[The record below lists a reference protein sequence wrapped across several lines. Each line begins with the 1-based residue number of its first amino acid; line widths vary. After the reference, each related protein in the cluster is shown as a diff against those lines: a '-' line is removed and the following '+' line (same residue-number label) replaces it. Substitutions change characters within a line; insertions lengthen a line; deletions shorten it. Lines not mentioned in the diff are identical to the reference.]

1 MLKIYMAIH
10 ACISRTKFLFS
21 PREFS
26 DFSKKRT
33 SPRWAS
39 RTIAKHRSADG
50 MKIPPNKPY
59 NHCLDKYS
67 YFTFQVF

>member
-1 MLKIYMAIH
+1 MEIYARM
-10 ACISRTKFLFS
+10 STTKFPFS

-26 DFSKKRT
+26 GFSKKTT

-39 RTIAKHRSADG
+39 RTIVKHRSADG

-59 NHCLDKYS
+59 NLDSNS
-67 YFTFQVF
+67 YFPCQVF